1 MITFITVP
9 LSLITITGNV
19 LVMISFRV
27 NPLLRTV
34 SNYFLLSLAVADVIL
49 GSISMNLYT
58 TYILLNGWTL
68 GNLACDVWLAVDYV
82 ASNASVMNLLAIS
95 IDRYLSVMRP
105 LTYRAKRTPK
115 RAMIMISLAWTI
127 SFVIWAPAIL
137 FWQYIVGERTVQENE
152 CSIQFLSEPVITFG
166 TAIAAFYLPVSVMV
180 ALYWRVYRETEK
192 RSQKL
197 AGLMASQGGRTG
209 NASQRSCQSSSRSN
223 EDVRPQTDQQQQ
235 QLRNEPRPVCPSF
248 THRTAACWKKQRE
261 REDISNSYATNNH
274 PQVDFISSRTD
285 HNNKYIPLVGMDKS
299 AANKPHDAT
308 MNNSDQSESPNS
320 LMNPATTQASALLL
334 NAGQRSRKAR
344 TSSLIKEKKAART
357 LSAILLAFIVTWT
370 PYNIMVLV
378 STFCDN
384 CVPER
389 LWKLGYWLCYV
400 NSTVNPLCY
409 ALCNKH
415 FRVTFRALLLCRWK
429 EHKKG
434 IRWTPN
440 GNA

>member
-1 MITFITVP
+1 MNLSSIINGTDSPVSGSISWKTAMITLITVP

-68 GNLACDVWLAVDYV
+68 GNFACDVWLAVDYV

-127 SFVIWAPAIL
+127 SFMIWAPAIL
-137 FWQYIVGERTVQENE
+137 FWQYIVGERTVQEHE

-192 RSQKL
+192 RSQQL
-197 AGLMASQGGRTG
+197 AGLTASQGGCTG
-209 NASQRSCQSSSRSN
+209 NASQ
-223 EDVRPQTDQQQQ
+223 VG
-235 QLRNEPRPVCPSF
+235 F
-248 THRTAACWKKQRE
+248 TVK
-261 REDISNSYATNNH
+261 
-274 PQVDFISSRTD
+274 
-285 HNNKYIPLVGMDKS
+285 
-299 AANKPHDAT
+299 
-308 MNNSDQSESPNS
+308 
-320 LMNPATTQASALLL
+320 
-334 NAGQRSRKAR
+334 
-344 TSSLIKEKKAART
+344 T
-357 LSAILLAFIVTWT
+357 LSII
-370 PYNIMVLV
+370 
-378 STFCDN
+378 
-384 CVPER
+384 
-389 LWKLGYWLCYV
+389 
-400 NSTVNPLCY
+400 
-409 ALCNKH
+409 
-415 FRVTFRALLLCRWK
+415 
-429 EHKKG
+429 
-434 IRWTPN
+434 PN
-440 GNA
+440 FFL